1 MAASDEEIKPT
12 KRNKRKFN
20 TDMKLPKL
28 AIMFCLMFNFF
39 LLILNLV
46 STDTLWCTYI
56 YVCVCVCLNTCNE
69 KVK

>member
-28 AIMFCLMFNFF
+28 AIMFCLIFNFF

-46 STDTLWCTYI
+46 STDRYI
-56 YVCVCVCLNTCNE
+56 VVHIYIRVCVCVFEYL
-69 KVK
+69 VLRR